1 VDHAY
6 KHIRERFSYE
16 KYYYDQQN
24 GPGGPV
30 IVRAGT
36 KKDDTVLGV
45 ALVDYVKLFKG
56 PSHQGRENTLG
67 HSQEPAWLWNLND
80 ISELRS

>member
-1 VDHAY
+1 MPAIFLPVCEFTLRAKAVDHAY

-24 GPGGPV
+24 GPGGPI
-30 IVRAGT
+30 IVRAGS

-45 ALVDYVKLFKG
+45 VLVDYVKLFKG
-56 PSHQGRENTLG
+56 PFY
-67 HSQEPAWLWNLND
+67 
-80 ISELRS
+80 